1 MKLDSKEGND
11 EVDLRKMIYNY
22 VRNDLTQMIT
32 DIIGYIFNLFS
43 PILFLIGEFIILVIN
58 FLFNFFPDNFLWL
71 YIIISIGLVVAG
83 LIVNMKWPGI
93 EYTSVFQRTRE
104 SEQQEQLEP

>member
-11 EVDLRKMIYNY
+11 EVDLRIMIYNY

-32 DIIGYIFNLFS
+32 DVIGYIFNLFS
-43 PILFLIGEFIILVIN
+43 PILILIGDLIVLVIN

-71 YIIISIGLVVAG
+71 YVIISIGLVVAG
-83 LIVNMKWPGI
+83 LIVNIKWSGI

-104 SEQQEQLEP
+104 GEHGEPSET

>member
-1 MKLDSKEGND
+1 MKLDLKEGKNK
-11 EVDLRKMIYNY
+11 VDLRKMTYNY
-22 VRNDLTQMIT
+22 QRNDLIQMIT

-43 PILFLIGEFIILVIN
+43 PILILIGDLIVLVII

-83 LIVNMKWPGI
+83 LIVNMKWSGI

-104 SEQQEQLEP
+104 SEQGEPSET